1 MNKGRLIVFFLLVVS
16 KLFANKVFI
25 YVFTII
31 HGHFYGGGKGLYLW
45 LDYAFVYIFIWV
57 AVTNWSG
64 IVEYSVENKYKRRLI
79 IKLLFFLLLRRRRRR
94 RLPYCYATNALF
106 THITTIRHIQSPSPP
121 SS

>member
-25 YVFTII
+25 YVTTII

-79 IKLLFFLLLRRRRRR
+79 ILLFLLLLRR

-106 THITTIRHIQSPSPP
+106 THITTIRHVQSPSPP